1 MTPRKRRT
9 KEELERRGTRSPSL
23 ENRRVASP
31 QLAHSPSLENRRVDS
46 PQHTSPEHIR
56 NNVMA
61 KLDNITA
68 LVSKV
73 KRTSPKKTRTPRE
86 DSANAGSTSAGDNV
100 NSIGAALHLGKPTL
114 ENEVT
119 SSSETVKSAD
129 NKRPS
134 SDKSKVD
141 NQRSAEELLS
151 QSQARGD
158 PVDSGA
164 TAGSHDDE
172 GLSSE
177 ARERVSSGPCLNIK
191 TVFFLSGMGI
201 PIIKIRRSWDHLS
214 LIQSSAAITRFLG
227 SKKSIAL

>member
-1 MTPRKRRT
+1 MTPSKRRT

-73 KRTSPKKTRTPRE
+73 KRTSPKKTRALRE
-86 DSANAGSTSAGDNV
+86 DTAIAGSTSAGDNV
-100 NSIGAALHLGKPTL
+100 NSIGSGLHLGKPTL

-129 NKRPS
+129 DKRPTT
-134 SDKSKVD
+134 DKSGVD
-141 NQRSAEELLS
+141 NQRSVEEPSS
-151 QSQARGD
+151 QSQAGED
-158 PVDSGA
+158 PVNRGA
-164 TAGSHDDE
+164 TAGSHDEE

-177 ARERVSSGPCLNIK
+177 ARERVSSRPCLNVK
-191 TVFFLSGMGI
+191 TVFFRYEESSYKDKSGVRPIVGI
-201 PIIKIRRSWDHLS
+201 FILVKAPRSMSCL
-214 LIQSSAAITRFLG
+214 
-227 SKKSIAL
+227 